1 MTLWDAWQEGGITV
15 PWSRLAKTNREKLF
29 KAKKPNAEYYLIGG
43 ERPKN
48 KRQDFGHLII
58 LEVCED
64 GKGRILTD
72 LPGEKKEKY
81 QESFREMAIDVDI
94 LKEALGFVE
103 KKQQKKE
110 AMAPNGK
117 AYDPEKQYV
126 VNRDRVGRP
135 RRVLSDEEQ
144 ADISRL
150 RGQGMSINAIAKE
163 LSINNRRVMEYC
175 KNS

>member
-1 MTLWDAWQEGGITV
+1 MTLLDAWQEGGITV

-72 LPGEKKEKY
+72 LPGEKKRKISGEF
-81 QESFREMAIDVDI
+81 QRDGHRCGHSQGSSRFRR
-94 LKEALGFVE
+94 KEATE
-103 KKQQKKE
+103 E
-110 AMAPNGK
+110 RAPGTSWK
-117 AYDPEKQYV
+117 
-126 VNRDRVGRP
+126 G
-135 RRVLSDEEQ
+135 L
-144 ADISRL
+144 
-150 RGQGMSINAIAKE
+150 
-163 LSINNRRVMEYC
+163 
-175 KNS
+175 

>member
-1 MTLWDAWQEGGITV
+1 
-15 PWSRLAKTNREKLF
+15 
-29 KAKKPNAEYYLIGG
+29 
-43 ERPKN
+43 
-48 KRQDFGHLII
+48 
-58 LEVCED
+58 
-64 GKGRILTD
+64 
-72 LPGEKKEKY
+72 
-81 QESFREMAIDVDI
+81 MAIDVDI

-126 VNRDRVGRP
+126 VDRDKVGRP

-144 ADISRL
+144 ANISRL